1 MVDTG
6 HVGRSTISVLCLPTP
21 PLKSG
26 HGHKKID
33 FRFSKHWRHRL
44 LQMQWFPNRQ
54 ICKIFK
60 IRGRC
65 LSLLFIRQMC
75 RILKISCQC
84 LSSSLLIRQMR
95 RILKISCQCLSLL
108 LTLLL
113 NVNVCPKVAPLEGMP
128 IAQCRYMEGQTG
140 LTGGARPVRC
150 PPHSPRLRT
159 CQRGQGGERREC
171 DGKVIQSH

>member
-1 MVDTG
+1 
-6 HVGRSTISVLCLPTP
+6 
-21 PLKSG
+21 
-26 HGHKKID
+26 
-33 FRFSKHWRHRL
+33 
-44 LQMQWFPNRQ
+44 MQWFPNRQ

-128 IAQCRYMEGQTG
+128 NADIWRVRQDSQEGH
-140 LTGGARPVRC
+140 APSDA
-150 PPHSPRLRT
+150 PPTAPDCEPASAGKAGR
-159 CQRGQGGERREC
+159 
-171 DGKVIQSH
+171 DGSVMAK